1 MSSNEIINDECNI
14 SEEDNDIIEIRRSRR
29 PRHRSRDDNNSTE
42 YIISQ
47 NEKLTK
53 DNQNLIKKNCKL
65 NSKMENLENEL
76 GLEEKKIVHLRG
88 LLKNFKELSD
98 LNENIA
104 KNSDAIST
112 LSKKEIK
119 IYSDKLNFNTNIC
132 SIIGVLWVSI
142 LYSYTNLYNVAFVSI
157 YIFISQLCMISL
169 DISEVNY
176 RKKKLYEKSNE
187 LIKDEI
193 KKLVDALDYIN
204 EYIDSI

>member
-1 MSSNEIINDECNI
+1 MTSNEIINDECNI

-29 PRHRSRDDNNSTE
+29 PRSRDDNNSTE

-65 NSKMENLENEL
+65 NSKMEDLENEL

-98 LNENIA
+98 LNEKIA
-104 KNSDAIST
+104 NNSDAIST

-119 IYSDKLNFNTNIC
+119 IYSDKLNLNTNVS
-132 SIIGVLWVSI
+132 SIIGVLWLSI
-142 LYSYTNLYNVAFVSI
+142 LYSYTNFYTFAFVSV
-157 YIFISQLCMISL
+157 YVFISQLCMISL
-169 DISEVNY
+169 DISEVNS
-176 RKKKLYEKSNE
+176 RKKKIYEKSNE

>member
-1 MSSNEIINDECNI
+1 MSSNEIINDEYNI

-29 PRHRSRDDNNSTE
+29 PRARSRDDINSTE

-65 NSKMENLENEL
+65 NSKMEDLENEL

-98 LNENIA
+98 LNEQIA

-119 IYSDKLNFNTNIC
+119 IYSDKLNVNTNVC
-132 SIIGVLWVSI
+132 SIIGVLWLSI
-142 LYSYTNLYNVAFVSI
+142 LYSYTNFYTVAFVSV
-157 YIFISQLCMISL
+157 YVFISQLCMISL
-169 DISEVNY
+169 DFSEVNS
-176 RKKKLYEKSNE
+176 RKKKTYEKSNQ

>member
-1 MSSNEIINDECNI
+1 MSSNEIINEECNI
-14 SEEDNDIIEIRRSRR
+14 SEDDNDIIEIRRSRR
-29 PRHRSRDDNNSTE
+29 PRPRSRDDNNSTE

-65 NSKMENLENEL
+65 NSKMEDLENEL

-98 LNENIA
+98 LNEKIA
-104 KNSDAIST
+104 KNSDAISS

-119 IYSDKLNFNTNIC
+119 IYSDKLNLNTNVC
-132 SIIGVLWVSI
+132 SIIGVLWLSI
-142 LYSYTNLYNVAFVSI
+142 LYSYTNLYTVAFVSV
-157 YIFISQLCMISL
+157 YVFISQLCMISL
-169 DISEVNY
+169 DFSEVNS
-176 RKKKLYEKSNE
+176 RKKKTYEKSNE
-187 LIKDEI
+187 LIKGEI

>member
-14 SEEDNDIIEIRRSRR
+14 SEEDNEIIEIRRSHR
-29 PRHRSRDDNNSTE
+29 PRPRSRDDNNSTE

-65 NSKMENLENEL
+65 NSKMEDLENEL

-98 LNENIA
+98 LNEKIA

-119 IYSDKLNFNTNIC
+119 IYSDKLNLNTNVC
-132 SIIGVLWVSI
+132 SIIGVLWLSI
-142 LYSYTNLYNVAFVSI
+142 LYSYTNFYTVAFVSV
-157 YIFISQLCMISL
+157 YVFISQLCMISL
-169 DISEVNY
+169 DFSEVNS
-176 RKKKLYEKSNE
+176 RKKKSYEKSNE
-187 LIKDEI
+187 LIKEEI

>member
-1 MSSNEIINDECNI
+1 MSSNEIINEECNI
-14 SEEDNDIIEIRRSRR
+14 SEDDNDIIEIRRSRR
-29 PRHRSRDDNNSTE
+29 PRPRSRDDNNSTE

-65 NSKMENLENEL
+65 NSKMEDLENEL

-98 LNENIA
+98 LNEKIA

-119 IYSDKLNFNTNIC
+119 IYSDKLNLNTNVC
-132 SIIGVLWVSI
+132 SIIGVLWLSI
-142 LYSYTNLYNVAFVSI
+142 LYSYTNLYTVAFVSV
-157 YIFISQLCMISL
+157 YVFISQLCMISL
-169 DISEVNY
+169 DFSEVNY
-176 RKKKLYEKSNE
+176 RKKKSYEKSNE

>member
-1 MSSNEIINDECNI
+1 MSSNEIINEECNI

-29 PRHRSRDDNNSTE
+29 PRPRSRDDNNSTE

-65 NSKMENLENEL
+65 NSKMEDLENEL

-98 LNENIA
+98 LNEKIA

-119 IYSDKLNFNTNIC
+119 IYSDKLNLNTNVS
-132 SIIGVLWVSI
+132 SIIGILWLSI
-142 LYSYTNLYNVAFVSI
+142 LYSYTNLYTVAFVSV
-157 YIFISQLCMISL
+157 YVFISQLCIISL
-169 DISEVNY
+169 DFSEVNY
-176 RKKKLYEKSNE
+176 RKKKSYEKSNE
-187 LIKDEI
+187 LIKEEI

>member
-1 MSSNEIINDECNI
+1 MSSNELINEECNN
-14 SEEDNDIIEIRRSRR
+14 SEDDNDIIEIRRSRKSR
-29 PRHRSRDDNNSTE
+29 PRSRDDMNSTE

-53 DNQNLIKKNCKL
+53 DNQNLIKKNCKM
-65 NSKMENLENEL
+65 SSQMEELENEL
-76 GLEEKKIVHLRG
+76 GLEEKKVVHLRG

-98 LNENIA
+98 LNEKIA
-104 KNSDAIST
+104 KNSDAISS

-119 IYSDKLNFNTNIC
+119 IYSDKLNFNTNVC
-132 SIIGVLWVSI
+132 SIIGILWMSI
-142 LYSYTNLYNVAFVSI
+142 LYSYTNLYTVAFVSV
-157 YIFISQLCMISL
+157 YVFISQICMISL
-169 DISEVNY
+169 DFSEVNS
-176 RKKKLYEKSNE
+176 RKKKSYEKSNE

>member
-1 MSSNEIINDECNI
+1 MSSNEITNEECNI
-14 SEEDNDIIEIRRSRR
+14 SEDDNDIIEIRRSRR
-29 PRHRSRDDNNSTE
+29 PRPRSRDDNNSTE

-65 NSKMENLENEL
+65 NSKMEDLENEL

-98 LNENIA
+98 LNEKIA

-119 IYSDKLNFNTNIC
+119 IYSDKLNLNTNVC
-132 SIIGVLWVSI
+132 SIIGVLWLSI
-142 LYSYTNLYNVAFVSI
+142 LYSYTNLYTVAFVSV
-157 YIFISQLCMISL
+157 YVFISQLCMISL
-169 DISEVNY
+169 DFSEVNY
-176 RKKKLYEKSNE
+176 RKKKSYEKSNE
-187 LIKDEI
+187 LIKEEI

>member
-1 MSSNEIINDECNI
+1 MSSNEIINEECNI
-14 SEEDNDIIEIRRSRR
+14 SEDDNDIIEIRRSRR
-29 PRHRSRDDNNSTE
+29 PRPRSRDDINSTE

-65 NSKMENLENEL
+65 NSKMEDLENEL

-119 IYSDKLNFNTNIC
+119 IFSDKLNLNTNVC
-132 SIIGVLWVSI
+132 SIIGVLWLSI
-142 LYSYTNLYNVAFVSI
+142 LYSYTNLYTVAFVSV
-157 YIFISQLCMISL
+157 YVFISQLCMISL
-169 DISEVNY
+169 DFSEVNY
-176 RKKKLYEKSNE
+176 RKKNSYEKSNE
-187 LIKDEI
+187 LIKEEI

>member
-1 MSSNEIINDECNI
+1 MSSNELINEECNN
-14 SEEDNDIIEIRRSRR
+14 SEDENDIIEIRRSRKSR
-29 PRHRSRDDNNSTE
+29 PRSRDDMNSTE

-53 DNQNLIKKNCKL
+53 DNQNLIKKNCKM
-65 NSKMENLENEL
+65 SSQMEELENEL
-76 GLEEKKIVHLRG
+76 GLEEKKVVHLRG

-98 LNENIA
+98 LNEKIA
-104 KNSDAIST
+104 KNSDAISS

-119 IYSDKLNFNTNIC
+119 IYSDKLNFNTNVC
-132 SIIGVLWVSI
+132 SIIGILWMSI
-142 LYSYTNLYNVAFVSI
+142 LYSYTNLYTVAFVSV
-157 YIFISQLCMISL
+157 YVFISQICMISL
-169 DISEVNY
+169 DFSEVNS
-176 RKKKLYEKSNE
+176 RKKKSYEKSNE

>member
-1 MSSNEIINDECNI
+1 MSSNEIINEECNI
-14 SEEDNDIIEIRRSRR
+14 SEDDNDIIEIRRSRR
-29 PRHRSRDDNNSTE
+29 PRPRSRDDNNSTE

-65 NSKMENLENEL
+65 NSKMEDLENEL

-98 LNENIA
+98 LNEKIA

-119 IYSDKLNFNTNIC
+119 IYSDKLNLNTNVC
-132 SIIGVLWVSI
+132 SIIGVLWLSI
-142 LYSYTNLYNVAFVSI
+142 LYSYTNLYTVAFVSV
-157 YIFISQLCMISL
+157 YVFISQLCMISL
-169 DISEVNY
+169 DFSEVNY
-176 RKKKLYEKSNE
+176 RKKKSYEKSNE
-187 LIKDEI
+187 LIKEEI

>member
-1 MSSNEIINDECNI
+1 MSSNNIINDECNS
-14 SEEDNDIIEIRRSRR
+14 SEEDNDIIEIRRSRSTR
-29 PRHRSRDDNNSTE
+29 PRSRDDNNSTE

-65 NSKMENLENEL
+65 NSKMEDLENEL
-76 GLEEKKIVHLRG
+76 GLEEKKIVHLRS

-98 LNENIA
+98 LNEKIA

-119 IYSDKLNFNTNIC
+119 IYSDKLNLNTNVC
-132 SIIGVLWVSI
+132 SIIGVLWLSI
-142 LYSYTNLYNVAFVSI
+142 LYSYTNFYTVAFVSV
-157 YIFISQLCMISL
+157 YVFISQLCMISL
-169 DISEVNY
+169 DISEVNS
-176 RKKKLYEKSNE
+176 RKKKSYEKSNE
-187 LIKDEI
+187 QIKDEI

>member
-1 MSSNEIINDECNI
+1 MSSNEIINEECNI
-14 SEEDNDIIEIRRSRR
+14 SEDDNDIIEIRRSRR
-29 PRHRSRDDNNSTE
+29 PRPRSRDDNNSTE

-65 NSKMENLENEL
+65 NSKMEDLENEL

-98 LNENIA
+98 LNEKIA

-119 IYSDKLNFNTNIC
+119 IYSDKLNLNTNIC
-132 SIIGVLWVSI
+132 SIIGVLWLSI
-142 LYSYTNLYNVAFVSI
+142 LYSYTNIYTVAFVSV
-157 YIFISQLCMISL
+157 YVFISQLCIISL
-169 DISEVNY
+169 DFSEVNY
-176 RKKKLYEKSNE
+176 RKKKSYEKSNE